1 MDASGDCHMGM
12 YLKEG
17 LSTDLVIATSTGTCT
32 LDKDYGRIWLWLPQP
47 QMQNEGMMD
56 GFGDCHKNMYIRKWQ
71 WTDLVIV
78 TSTCAI
84 GRDYGRIWWLPQ
96 AQVQLRKDC
105 EGIWWLPKAHVH
117 KAGTVD
123 GSGDCHKHR
132 YIQKR
137 LWTDLVIT
145 TIISKLGRDYGR
157 IWWLPQAQVQLGRDY
172 GRIWWLPKANVH
184 KARTVDGS
192 GDCHKHRYIQK
203 KLWTELVIAQA

>member
-1 MDASGDCHMGM
+1 MKGWW
-12 YLKEG
+12 
-17 LSTDLVIATSTGTCT
+17 TDLVIATSTGTSKRDNGWIC
-32 LDKDYGRIWLWLPQP
+32 RLPQI
-47 QMQNEGMMD
+47 QVHYERTMAGS
-56 GFGDCHKNMYIRKWQ
+56 GDCHKYMYIRKWQ
-71 WTDLVIV
+71 WTDVVIA

-84 GRDYGRIWWLPQ
+84 GREYGRIWWLPQ
-96 AQVQLRKDC
+96 AQVQLGKDYG
-105 EGIWWLPKAHVH
+105 GIWWLPKAHVH

-123 GSGDCHKHR
+123 GSGDCHKHK

-184 KARTVDGS
+184 KARSVDGS
-192 GDCHKHRYIQK
+192 GDCHKYRYIQK
-203 KLWTELVIAQA
+203 KLWTKLVIAQA